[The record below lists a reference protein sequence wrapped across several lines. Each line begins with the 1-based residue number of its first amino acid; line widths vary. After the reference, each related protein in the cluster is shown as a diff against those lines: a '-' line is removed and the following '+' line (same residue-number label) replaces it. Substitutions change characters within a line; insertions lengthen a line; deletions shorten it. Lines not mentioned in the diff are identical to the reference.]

1 MPEEKDD
8 RDRQAL
14 DKVYDP
20 FMTEKKWYDFWSD
33 RGFFR
38 GGLDQ
43 GVPFY
48 SIVIPPPN
56 VTGSLH
62 MGHALNNTLQ
72 DILIRWKRMEGMNT
86 LWMPGTDHA
95 GIATQNV
102 VERDLAAEGKNRHE
116 MGREAFVERVWGWR
130 EEYGGVITHQLRRL
144 GASCDWSRERFT
156 MDEGLSRAVRE
167 VFVRL
172 YEEGLV
178 YRGNYIINWC
188 PRCHTALSDV
198 EVEHEETRGKLYHIR
213 YPMAGAEGFM
223 VVATTRPETM
233 LGDTALAVNPEDERY
248 QSLLGSKVLL
258 PVMERVLPVIA
269 DRYVDREFG
278 TGVVK
283 ITPAHDPNDF
293 EVGLRHGLEQVNV
306 MDQDARMNEQAG
318 KYAGMDRYQ
327 CRKAL
332 LGDLEE
338 LGLIE
343 KIEDHV
349 HAVGH
354 CYRCKTVVEPIL
366 SLQWFVRMKDLAAPA
381 VEVVKEGRIRFIPSG
396 WQNTYFEW
404 MRNIRDWCI
413 SRQIWWGHRI
423 PAWYCADCS
432 GITVAREDPD
442 RCSHC
447 GSRGITQETD
457 VLDTWFSSALWPFST
472 LGWPDRTPELQ
483 HYYPTSVLITGFDII
498 FFWVARMI
506 MMGLKFMGEVPF
518 RDVYIHA
525 LVRDAEGQKM
535 SKSKG
540 NVIDPLT
547 MIEKYGTDAFRF
559 TLTAF
564 ASQGRDIRLSEDRI
578 QGYRNF
584 TNKIWNASRFAL
596 MTLSGYS
603 EEAECAKPGLADR
616 WILSRLNRSVRE
628 VRVALEEYRFNEAAS
643 TLYQFFWH
651 EFCDW
656 YLELTKERLYGED
669 PAAKRRAQ
677 KVLLQVLEESLR
689 LLHPLMPFITE
700 EIYQHLPEHGESIM
714 TSAFPGVDPA
724 RDDPAA
730 EEGMAV
736 VMDAITMIRNIRG
749 EMNIPP
755 GKALR
760 PLIRV
765 RDRAVLKI
773 LQANTGYLLSLTR
786 ALEIRVGLDLAR
798 PPHSAM
804 SVDERMEVFVP
815 LKGVIDMEE
824 ERGRLVKNLKKV
836 QEELSMVNRK
846 LSNES
851 FIERAP
857 ADVVE
862 KEKKRSEDL
871 LVKEKK
877 IEEGL
882 KILSS

>member
-1 MPEEKDD
+1 VVDNQNEQVPPILE
-8 RDRQAL
+8 
-14 DKVYDP
+14 KVYDP
-20 FMTEKKWYDFWSD
+20 NRAEEKWYAYWTEQ
-33 RGFFR
+33 GYFR
-38 GGLDQ
+38 GGLD
-43 GVPFY
+43 GERPFY

-72 DILIRWKRMEGMNT
+72 DILIRWKRMEGANT

-102 VERDLAAEGKNRHE
+102 VERNLAVESKDRHDL
-116 MGREAFVERVWGWR
+116 GRERFIERVWEWR
-130 EEYGGVITHQLRRL
+130 KEYGGVIINQLKRL

-172 YEEGLV
+172 YEEGLI
-178 YRGNYIINWC
+178 YRDNYIINWC

-198 EVEHEETRGKLYHIR
+198 EVEHEETAGKLYHIR
-213 YPMAGAEGFM
+213 YPRLGGDGFLT
-223 VVATTRPETM
+223 VATTRPETM
-233 LGDTALAVNPEDERY
+233 LGDTALAVHPDDERY
-248 QSLLGSKVLL
+248 QDLIGARFLL
-258 PVMERVLPVIA
+258 PILKRELPVIA
-269 DRYVDREFG
+269 DAYVDSTFG

-293 EVGLRHGLEQVNV
+293 EVGLRHNLEQINV
-306 MDQDARMNEQAG
+306 MDENARMNEQAG
-318 KYAGMDRYQ
+318 KYAGLDRYE

-332 LGDLEE
+332 LRDLEAE
-338 LGLIE
+338 GLIE
-343 KIEDHV
+343 KIEDHG
-349 HAVGH
+349 HAVGG

-366 SLQWFVRMKDLAAPA
+366 SLQWFVRMKALAEPAIRA
-381 VEVVKEGRIRFIPSG
+381 VEEGKIRFVPKG

-423 PAWYCADCS
+423 PAWICADC
-432 GITVAREDPD
+432 GKITVDRVDPTV
-442 RCSHC
+442 CAHC
-447 GSRGITQETD
+447 GSPKIEQETD

-472 LGWPDRTPELQ
+472 LGWPDETPELKR
-483 HYYPTSVLITGFDII
+483 YYPTSVLITGFDII

-525 LVRDAEGQKM
+525 LVRDAQGQKM

-540 NVIDPLT
+540 NVIDPLI
-547 MIEKYGTDAFRF
+547 MIDKYGTDAFRF

-564 ASQGRDIRLSEDRI
+564 AAQGRDVRLSEERI

-596 MTLSGYS
+596 MNLEGYDPDAAT
-603 EEAECAKPGLADR
+603 AEPELADR
-616 WILSRLNRSVRE
+616 WITSRLNKAVIGVLE
-628 VRVALEEYRFNEAAS
+628 ALDAYKFNEAAS
-643 TLYQFFWH
+643 ILYQFFWH

-656 YLELTKERLYGED
+656 YVELIKDRLYRED
-669 PAAKRRAQ
+669 EERKQSARKHLVRT
-677 KVLLQVLEESLR
+677 LDESLR
-689 LLHPLMPFITE
+689 LLHPFMPFITE

-714 TSAFPGVDPA
+714 IEPYPVGHTD
-724 RDDPAA
+724 RDDSAA
-730 EEGMAV
+730 EEEMQLI
-736 VMDAITMIRNIRG
+736 MEAITLIRNIRG

-760 PLIRV
+760 PLLRV
-765 RDRAVLKI
+765 RQEGVEKI
-773 LQANTGYLLSLTR
+773 LKRYEGHLLSLSRCETVR
-786 ALEIRVGLDLAR
+786 IGTDVVRPASSATAVGDN
-798 PPHSAM
+798 
-804 SVDERMEVFVP
+804 MEVFVP
-815 LKGVIDMEE
+815 LEGIIDLEE
-824 ERGRLVKNLKKV
+824 EKARLLKNLKKV
-836 QEELSMVNRK
+836 QADLSIVNRK

-851 FIERAP
+851 FTRRAP
-857 ADVVE
+857 AEVVE
-862 KEKKRSEDL
+862 KEENKRTEL
-871 LVKEKK
+871 LAKEKK
-877 IEEGL
+877 IQGGL
-882 KILSS
+882 QSLE